1 MSDYMQLNFTTRQVG
16 NPEDDTLDV
25 GEIVFYG
32 LNELYKLDEQSMP
45 RYNE

>member
-1 MSDYMQLNFTTRQVG
+1 
-16 NPEDDTLDV
+16 LDV